1 MALRIP
7 WDKQETAILIDAY
20 LKVKTKELSQQEAI
34 KEVST
39 LLRCRAVRSGIEID
53 EIFRNENGI
62 SMQMKIIAGLI
73 DEKPSGLHSATKL
86 FREMV
91 DLYKNRRLEFDKILI
106 QAKGGCAMQ
115 VRTQDEFFAWLS
127 MRVSSDQLSELYIA
141 CRDIETFCISRH
153 ILSVPLFETADFKI
167 VQSVKNAIETN
178 KMFQFKHFR
187 QIGKMKKVMEYYLS
201 FLRENMV
208 QQEAL
213 FNSIREHDTTLG
225 KIMDYQSVKRINSE
239 NVEQESVVDMDAS
252 SRYADDNTGHVVS
265 TREKIISK
273 DEDVTSELNDII
285 LANTEEKK
293 DQNFAWN
300 FAEGKIDFNFIT
312 PIEVSYF
319 NEKRKCCGWQH
330 AFVCI
335 IEFLQED
342 YPAII
347 RGMVGYRFSG
357 VGKVI
362 LTGKASLD
370 RLSRAK
376 EINDGLYLETDY
388 TPDEIIA
395 IVQLLMEK
403 CNMDYSNIEII
414 YRKKQNESSIVVP
427 CKSLETSVD
436 KSRDEDSILTNKAI
450 KYNENSSDEMDQD
463 YITKI
468 FDDMNISYID
478 NRKNNGC
485 LWVLGNIELRSV
497 LEKFAHYNVAFHY
510 KPDGGRATKGEPAW
524 WTKDSIDTL
533 DTPIQ
538 DAIEKLTESQNFE
551 RENKLMTTSVYERK
565 TNFENWLILNVGLA
579 ARSAESYASAIN
591 VAGQY
596 SVRLGFSEKELY
608 FILNA
613 AQIYQISK
621 KLLHNTEFAKL
632 NESQHNR
639 YSAALSK
646 YWDYCNALTRETSQG
661 ISIKSESDSR
671 DIVAKNRVAFI
682 EWAKKQQMENGTI
695 LAYLSDI
702 KKCNEFAKSY
712 EYIKEE
718 HLFLIEDINIL
729 ECVFQKMKQDN
740 RFVHLNNERQGRLSS
755 VMNKL
760 IAFRKTRECNTLGS
774 STSML
779 QVKPVEKLEQ
789 RSTISI
795 VDSQVKERYTMIL
808 AENFVDGF
816 RPEKAIDRNRFRI
829 YYYDMFGQE
838 LDEEDEFLVRTLMDV
853 GTLRDE
859 RIFVKDEIH
868 QKDLLGEINETI
880 MQTLDAGAS
889 CIYLGCLFAKFQEQL
904 AEMLHI
910 YNVDSLENVLFSSSN
925 RIYYKRY
932 NYLFGY
938 KKEPSPAGDVV
949 EYMMNSHL
957 PVTYSEI
964 ENGLWYIP
972 LDKIKHVL
980 VTTPSIV
987 NVASEAYLYAPN
999 LPISESEL
1007 RRVADLISHS
1017 LLQRNY
1023 ISDVELIQ
1031 LIEEQCPSVLMNTP
1045 NYPMWGLR
1053 NALAYLLREKF
1064 SFRGAIISNKDE
1076 EISMAE
1082 VFSDFCRQS
1091 EHITV
1096 DELKSFAGELNTV
1109 IYWDSVYDEMVRIN
1123 QNEFVRQDQ
1132 IRFNVEQTDAVLD
1145 SLIQSEYMPIKNVNL
1160 FLHFPTINV
1169 PWNNFVLESY
1179 VANYSK
1185 KFKLLHASYAATNCC
1200 GALVR
1205 QESDVSDYRTL
1216 IVDVLSKNSGWRTE
1230 KDALQLLV
1238 DLGYQQRRS
1247 YSDIEKVMQEAK
1259 IRMSVQKK

>member
-106 QAKGGCAMQ
+106 QAKGECAMQ

-478 NRKNNGC
+478 
-485 LWVLGNIELRSV
+485 
-497 LEKFAHYNVAFHY
+497 
-510 KPDGGRATKGEPAW
+510 
-524 WTKDSIDTL
+524 WTDLVSDKI
-533 DTPIQ
+533 
-538 DAIEKLTESQNFE
+538 SQ
-551 RENKLMTTSVYERK
+551 K
-565 TNFENWLILNVGLA
+565 
-579 ARSAESYASAIN
+579 
-591 VAGQY
+591 
-596 SVRLGFSEKELY
+596 
-608 FILNA
+608 
-613 AQIYQISK
+613 
-621 KLLHNTEFAKL
+621 
-632 NESQHNR
+632 
-639 YSAALSK
+639 
-646 YWDYCNALTRETSQG
+646 
-661 ISIKSESDSR
+661 
-671 DIVAKNRVAFI
+671 
-682 EWAKKQQMENGTI
+682 
-695 LAYLSDI
+695 
-702 KKCNEFAKSY
+702 
-712 EYIKEE
+712 
-718 HLFLIEDINIL
+718 
-729 ECVFQKMKQDN
+729 
-740 RFVHLNNERQGRLSS
+740 
-755 VMNKL
+755 
-760 IAFRKTRECNTLGS
+760 
-774 STSML
+774 
-779 QVKPVEKLEQ
+779 
-789 RSTISI
+789 
-795 VDSQVKERYTMIL
+795 
-808 AENFVDGF
+808 
-816 RPEKAIDRNRFRI
+816 
-829 YYYDMFGQE
+829 
-838 LDEEDEFLVRTLMDV
+838 
-853 GTLRDE
+853 
-859 RIFVKDEIH
+859 
-868 QKDLLGEINETI
+868 
-880 MQTLDAGAS
+880 
-889 CIYLGCLFAKFQEQL
+889 
-904 AEMLHI
+904 
-910 YNVDSLENVLFSSSN
+910 
-925 RIYYKRY
+925 YKR
-932 NYLFGY
+932 
-938 KKEPSPAGDVV
+938 
-949 EYMMNSHL
+949 
-957 PVTYSEI
+957 
-964 ENGLWYIP
+964 
-972 LDKIKHVL
+972 
-980 VTTPSIV
+980 
-987 NVASEAYLYAPN
+987 
-999 LPISESEL
+999 
-1007 RRVADLISHS
+1007 
-1017 LLQRNY
+1017 
-1023 ISDVELIQ
+1023 
-1031 LIEEQCPSVLMNTP
+1031 
-1045 NYPMWGLR
+1045 
-1053 NALAYLLREKF
+1053 
-1064 SFRGAIISNKDE
+1064 
-1076 EISMAE
+1076 
-1082 VFSDFCRQS
+1082 
-1091 EHITV
+1091 
-1096 DELKSFAGELNTV
+1096 
-1109 IYWDSVYDEMVRIN
+1109 
-1123 QNEFVRQDQ
+1123 
-1132 IRFNVEQTDAVLD
+1132 
-1145 SLIQSEYMPIKNVNL
+1145 
-1160 FLHFPTINV
+1160 
-1169 PWNNFVLESY
+1169 
-1179 VANYSK
+1179 
-1185 KFKLLHASYAATNCC
+1185 
-1200 GALVR
+1200 
-1205 QESDVSDYRTL
+1205 
-1216 IVDVLSKNSGWRTE
+1216 
-1230 KDALQLLV
+1230 
-1238 DLGYQQRRS
+1238 
-1247 YSDIEKVMQEAK
+1247 
-1259 IRMSVQKK
+1259 